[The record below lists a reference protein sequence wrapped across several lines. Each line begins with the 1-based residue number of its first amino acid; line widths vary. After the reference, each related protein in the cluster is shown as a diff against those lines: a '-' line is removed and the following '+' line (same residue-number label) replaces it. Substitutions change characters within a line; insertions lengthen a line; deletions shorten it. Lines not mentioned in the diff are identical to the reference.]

1 MCEVLSVPNTSHA
14 ISTGHPLCVSVQGAG
29 WEQQRHFPRSCSFNS
44 SVPLTWAEQA
54 GAVTGLWS
62 CEGKETEL
70 EGRERQRWK
79 HILPQPS
86 LTAALKKIQIPRDCG
101 CALIFRKARLFWV
114 TTCLPCC
121 VWCCWAA
128 MLLLYTFL
136 VSSLESIYRRG
147 ARRWRKLYRV
157 NGHLFQAKRF
167 NRVST
172 VAWNVGVCS
181 YSVLIVCLSLC
192 FFCVGVLERKE
203 KQDACWCDVSGFA
216 VLFES

>member
-1 MCEVLSVPNTSHA
+1 MCEALSVPAMSRLSVAAILCGRCQGESSSA
-14 ISTGHPLCVSVQGAG
+14 IS
-29 WEQQRHFPRSCSFNS
+29 PRSCSFNS
-44 SVPLTWAEQA
+44 SVPLTWARA
-54 GAVTGLWS
+54 VTVTGLWS
-62 CEGKETEL
+62 CEGKQTGL

-86 LTAALKKIQIPRDCG
+86 LTAALKKIIQIPRDCG

-121 VWCCWAA
+121 VWCCRAA
-128 MLLLYTFL
+128 MLLPYTFL

-181 YSVLIVCLSLC
+181 CSVLIVCLSLC
-192 FFCVGVLERKE
+192 FFCVGVLERRE
-203 KQDACWCDVSGFA
+203 KQDACWCDISVFA
-216 VLFES
+216 ALFES